1 MRRRLGAQVDEDDVP
16 AGEDQLALM
25 NLALAEEAERYRT
38 LYESAPVAFITTDD
52 LGKVIEGN
60 AAACRLLEVEGRFLM
75 GKPLATFVDPSARRE
90 FRQSLLAVRRNG
102 LATELTVRM
111 RRRRGVAFEAA
122 LRASAGHDGELLWA
136 LDDVTER
143 TQGEQRIWELNRD
156 LEARVAVQTAELEAI
171 VDQMPIGLLVLDANL
186 QRVRANRRAR
196 DLLGDEHDPTAGEVR
211 DSAGEVISEDERP
224 AKRALRGETI
234 AAERYDVAHQ
244 GERLVL
250 EVSAVPVRSD
260 RGITGAVVTFDDVTE
275 QDGRERADQEFV
287 TNAAHQ
293 IRTPITAIA
302 AAVAALEAGA
312 KLEER
317 ARDRFIFHIDE
328 AVTRL
333 SSTAE
338 ALLTLSRIERGDAAA
353 QSTVVR
359 ICPLLERLARSSGG
373 DRISVAC
380 GQDVAAVTHEG
391 LLQEALA
398 SVLDNALQHTAG
410 AIVVRSWRDGEQT
423 YIEVADEGP
432 GMERE
437 LRRRAF
443 DRFVTGGRGAG
454 LGLSIAAAAVRAA
467 GAELQL
473 EAGPGRGTV
482 ARISLRSARML
493 P

>member
-1 MRRRLGAQVDEDDVP
+1 VRPRLGARVDDDGVPADEDR
-16 AGEDQLALM
+16 LALM

-38 LYESAPVAFITTDD
+38 LYETAPVAFITTDD
-52 LGKVIEGN
+52 MGKVIEGN
-60 AAACRLLEVEGRFLM
+60 AAACRLLGVEGRFLM
-75 GKPLATFVDPSARRE
+75 GKPLATFVDPSSRRE
-90 FRQSLLAVRRNG
+90 FRQSLLSVRRDG
-102 LATELTVRM
+102 LATELTLRM
-111 RRRRGVAFEAA
+111 RRRRGVAFEGA
-122 LRASAGHDGELLWA
+122 LRASAGHDGELLWTVE
-136 LDDVTER
+136 DVTER
-143 TQGEQRIWELNRD
+143 TQGEQRIWELNRE
-156 LEARVAVQTAELEAI
+156 LEAQVAIRTAELEAV
-171 VDQMPIGLLVLDANL
+171 VDQMPIGLLVVDRDLRRL
-186 QRVRANRRAR
+186 RTNRRAR
-196 DLLGDEHDPTAGEVR
+196 DLLGDERDPIGVVRDGSGEVV
-211 DSAGEVISEDERP
+211 SVEERP
-224 AKRALRGETI
+224 ATRALRGETLT
-234 AAERYDVAHQ
+234 AERYEVMN
-244 GERLVL
+244 GSERLVL
-250 EVSAVPVRSD
+250 EVSAVPIQSE
-260 RGITGAVVTFDDVTE
+260 RGITGAVVTLDDVTE
-275 QDGRERADQEFV
+275 QDRRARADQDFV

-312 KLEER
+312 KRDEG

-353 QSTVVR
+353 QSAVVR
-359 ICPLLERLARSSGG
+359 ICPLLERLARSTGG

-398 SVLDNALQHTAG
+398 SILDNALQHTAG
-410 AIVVRSWRDGEQT
+410 AVVLRGWRDGAQT

-432 GMERE
+432 GMKHE

-467 GAELQL
+467 GAKVQL
-473 EAGPGRGTV
+473 EAGPAQGTV
-482 ARISLRSARML
+482 ARISLTSARML
-493 P
+493 T